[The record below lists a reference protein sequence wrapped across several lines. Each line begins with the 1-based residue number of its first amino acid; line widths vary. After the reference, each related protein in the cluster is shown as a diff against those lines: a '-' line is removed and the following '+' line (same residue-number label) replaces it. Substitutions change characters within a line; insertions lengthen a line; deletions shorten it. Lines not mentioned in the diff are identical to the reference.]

1 MQVGRAEPKRPSR
14 PDTLRPVLDS
24 FEHFRSSARLY
35 QSVFWSLLSCA
46 PRRFQLCANSVFV
59 SIPWHVSA
67 HNHVLGPVKLTMWF
81 DSQVSVTILLR
92 LNFLLPRGPEP
103 HLPPALTVVTAF
115 SAGFQSPIAGGS
127 LLHSWHV
134 DLFWNNRSSVHWNG
148 FMGGRPVELSGWV
161 RWRRAASRA
170 TFRWPIVGISFS
182 ARGSEG
188 GGVGASE
195 LAWDCVAQR
204 LRNCLFGWWGLHIPP
219 PKFFSEATSEIPCIG
234 MLRPPLPWRS
244 TNAKPPYARAL
255 AIAPSVP
262 QSINNVVVM

>member
-188 GGVGASE
+188 GGGRRQRTCLRLCGSASQK
-195 LAWDCVAQR
+195 LSVWMMGFAYTTTKVFFRSDQWNTLYRHVTPTVAMAIHQR
-204 LRNCLFGWWGLHIPP
+204 KAALCESACYSALR
-219 PKFFSEATSEIPCIG
+219 
-234 MLRPPLPWRS
+234 
-244 TNAKPPYARAL
+244 
-255 AIAPSVP
+255 AP
-262 QSINNVVVM
+262 IDK